1 MNRDISTVLA
11 SLRGNHGVWV
21 SLVAQTVNNPP
32 AMQGSTPGSGRSE
45 EGNGWLGTPVLLPRR
60 IPWTAEPGRLQS
72 VGSQRVGHD

>member
-32 AMQGSTPGSGRSE
+32 AMQETGFDP
-45 EGNGWLGTPVLLPRR
+45 
-60 IPWTAEPGRLQS
+60 
-72 VGSQRVGHD
+72 RVGKI